1 MELRLRPVWQSAAVE
16 PGSPSITAQKV
27 ALQRL
32 TFERLP
38 APFGDADADIA
49 LARDV
54 ASGAAVD
61 GESQLSSYLAARTLF
76 FDRVIVGAL
85 DGGITQAAII
95 GAGYDGRAFRYAKPR
110 VRWFEVDHPSTQSD
124 KRARLDRLGID
135 SSAVAYVE
143 ADFASDDVAGSLLSA
158 GLDAARATVFICE
171 GVAVY
176 LEREVLVALL
186 RAVRQIAAPGSRLA
200 VSFSMTPDSEEG
212 AARQEWFRRR
222 VAAVGEPER
231 DRLTPNELTDVLAA
245 TGWANET
252 TSPRAQRAGL
262 VVLRPV

>member
-1 MELRLRPVWQSAAVE
+1 MALRLRRVWQSATVE

-32 TFERLP
+32 TFERVP
-38 APFGDADADIA
+38 APYGDPDADIT
-49 LARDV
+49 LACDV

-61 GESQLSSYLAARTLF
+61 GESELSAYLAARTLF
-76 FDRVIVGAL
+76 FDRVVVRAL

-95 GAGYDGRAFRYAKPR
+95 GAGYDGRAFRYAKPG
-110 VRWFEVDHPSTQSD
+110 VRWFEVDHPSTQAD

-135 SSAVAYVE
+135 TSAVAYVA
-143 ADFASDDVAGSLLSA
+143 ADFASDDVAGSLVTA
-158 GLDAARATVFICE
+158 GLDTADATVFICE

-186 RAVRQIAAPGSRLA
+186 RAIRQVAAPRSLLA
-200 VSFSMTPDSEEG
+200 VSFSMTPDSDEA

-222 VAAVGEPER
+222 VAAIGEPER
-231 DRLTPNELTDVLAA
+231 DRLTPDERADVVAS
-245 TGWANET
+245 TGWTDET